1 MSVKPVASH
10 SQVVVPAPA
19 RAYHPTALKVAL
31 VAGAALVGTAVVGV
45 LGLASVASLGLI
57 PLSALITMVV
67 IGGIGSML
75 CFLKAYWAARVKE
88 DLTFA
93 EYVVKKC
100 PGYTLAQANA
110 LAECGKEIVQDPE
123 MPSKEMWQKLLP
135 ALPEHLKKE
144 AEKLLSEKSTDE
156 NALKRILLIP
166 VSWFFMQTAF
176 NTGQGYEKGLIKF
189 EDEENRI
196 VNFFKPAMYARK
208 SSHFGKIR
216 LNSLGYDCPK
226 GLPYIFKHVHM
237 GALPNDFS
245 FIKLE
250 QFGCTTHNPLEFLC
264 HAIDWVRSELV
275 AKPMGERDGP
285 NHRKEK
291 DIPQSIKKAFS
302 EHCKGVKIPKT
313 VAEMVAFIKTLA
325 PEKKKALMEII
336 NGHFPRGNHEN
347 RSGNETLLMADDL
360 QIFLDLI

>member
-19 RAYHPTALKVAL
+19 RAYHSTALKVAL

-123 MPSKEMWQKLLP
+123 MPSKKMWQKLLP

-189 EDEENRI
+189 EEALLETWH
-196 VNFFKPAMYARK
+196 VFKRAGAQYIITYGARYAK
-208 SSHFGKIR
+208 Q
-216 LNSLGYDCPK
+216 LG
-226 GLPYIFKHVHM
+226 I
-237 GALPNDFS
+237 
-245 FIKLE
+245 
-250 QFGCTTHNPLEFLC
+250 
-264 HAIDWVRSELV
+264 
-275 AKPMGERDGP
+275 
-285 NHRKEK
+285 
-291 DIPQSIKKAFS
+291 
-302 EHCKGVKIPKT
+302 
-313 VAEMVAFIKTLA
+313 
-325 PEKKKALMEII
+325 
-336 NGHFPRGNHEN
+336 
-347 RSGNETLLMADDL
+347 
-360 QIFLDLI
+360 